1 MERIHNDAKQN
12 FKSNRVGF
20 SQKVFGSVY
29 CQKTKDF
36 CQAGN
41 FTFFKVFVLYSLIA
55 IRRNYNSDM
64 LATIWH
70 EIVDIWK
77 FTKIWKDFQHRNTE
91 LFLSWMICKQFHVP
105 NMQEQSK
112 RGKKKKSKDKHLSF
126 DGLIQENIDLS
137 DTGCIILKWTK
148 LNGSEG

>member
-1 MERIHNDAKQN
+1 MQYLLLESIVRHRPGLFCLVRFVYWLGAFVERIHNDAKQN

-55 IRRNYNSDM
+55 IRHNYNSDM

-70 EIVDIWK
+70 EIVCW
-77 FTKIWKDFQHRNTE
+77 FLKIYQDLKRFAAQEHRIV
-91 LFLSWMICKQFHVP
+91 FLLISVFLPV
-105 NMQEQSK
+105 
-112 RGKKKKSKDKHLSF
+112 F
-126 DGLIQENIDLS
+126 DYSSMLGTWIVCS
-137 DTGCIILKWTK
+137 
-148 LNGSEG
+148 S